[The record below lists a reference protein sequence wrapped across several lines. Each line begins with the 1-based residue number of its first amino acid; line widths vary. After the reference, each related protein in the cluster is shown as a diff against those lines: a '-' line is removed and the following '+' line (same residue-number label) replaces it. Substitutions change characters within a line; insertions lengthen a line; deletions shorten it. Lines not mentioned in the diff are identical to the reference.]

1 MMTGSSFILPSRL
14 REGPGEGLS
23 RIPTIGGNKP
33 SPNPS
38 RKREGKLFA
47 PPRLGRLLQPR
58 LGDDLAHPRA
68 EMLEA
73 HFLVA
78 ERPHA
83 EAFRLH
89 ALLDAGDER
98 GVLGIDLA
106 VDAPVEV
113 ARGLHLAAFIG
124 EDRSEEGR
132 VGKES

>member
-1 MMTGSSFILPSRL
+1 MFFFYMIRRPPRSTRTDTLF
-14 REGPGEGLS
+14 
-23 RIPTIGGNKP
+23 P
-33 SPNPS
+33 SPT
-38 RKREGKLFA
+38 LFRS
-47 PPRLGRLLQPR
+47 RLGRLLQPR

-113 ARGLHLAAFIG
+113 ARGLHLAEIG
-124 EDRSEEGR
+124 RAH
-132 VGKES
+132 V

>member
-89 ALLDAGDER
+89 ALMDAG
-98 GVLGIDLA
+98 
-106 VDAPVEV
+106 EV
-113 ARGLHLAAFIG
+113 GSATCW
-124 EDRSEEGR
+124 ESGR
-132 VGKES
+132 KYE